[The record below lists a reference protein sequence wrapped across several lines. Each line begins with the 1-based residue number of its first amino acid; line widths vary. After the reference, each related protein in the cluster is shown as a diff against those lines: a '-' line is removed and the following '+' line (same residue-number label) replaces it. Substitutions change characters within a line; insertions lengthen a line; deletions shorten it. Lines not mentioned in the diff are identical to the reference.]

1 MDIDPVGNPTFY
13 ETFLSILVDP
23 GDTPI
28 ASAPLVELL
37 VTEVNQATHDPR
49 TLATNPNGSLQV
61 LTRDQEGQLFFE
73 LIGYLPRFRFA
84 QFGTKTVSV
93 YSTMICPS
101 CQTPLNEN
109 PAQNTI
115 TTQEIFQSMLY
126 VPFPRGS
133 TLEEII
139 QQEFE
144 TIHGIPYDCVD
155 RQHCKERNIGTK
167 SKTTILTTSNMGM
180 VVSVTRRHHRT
191 QQRIPTPIQLGSRI
205 VTLHQGTPDEKQ
217 LELCGSILHS
227 VVGTYSLKNLQNHH
241 ELSLMCC

>member
-1 MDIDPVGNPTFY
+1 
-13 ETFLSILVDP
+13 
-23 GDTPI
+23 
-28 ASAPLVELL
+28 
-37 VTEVNQATHDPR
+37 
-49 TLATNPNGSLQV
+49 
-61 LTRDQEGQLFFE
+61 
-73 LIGYLPRFRFA
+73 
-84 QFGTKTVSV
+84 
-93 YSTMICPS
+93 MICPS

-217 LELCGSILHS
+217 LELCGSIFHS